1 MGDMLIRNV
10 SDAMKRDIAAR
21 ADRNGRSLS
30 DETKA
35 LLQKAMLSDEAEAS
49 SQRSALDAMHE
60 VLLPFSDEERDAFS
74 QMMDEVEAERKRDFG
89 RPLEGFE

>member
-1 MGDMLIRNV
+1 MSDMLIRNV
-10 SDAMKRDIAAR
+10 SDAMKRDITAR
-21 ADRNGRSLS
+21 ADKNGRSLS

-49 SQRSALDAMHE
+49 PQRSALDAMRE

-74 QMMDEVEAERKRDFG
+74 RMMDEVEAERKKDFG
-89 RPLEGFE
+89 RPLEDFE